1 AIIPAVILAFAST
14 QLLAGR
20 PVAGDKFKPVC
31 HKVTHPSKGKKSA
44 GKQPPRFILWVPNAA
59 VKAHL
64 AHGDKLAR
72 ENYLDVTDN
81 PGNGRDKKT
90 RGKGAFSKN
99 DTFTLSCESFC
110 GDFVQDLGEECDD
123 GNLLD
128 GDGCSSSCMI
138 EEGPMCGN
146 GINEEGEE
154 CDLGEEGGIIDQNT
168 FCNNEC
174 MLESEV

>member
-1 AIIPAVILAFAST
+1 MNKTLLAIIPAVILAFAST

-110 GDFVQDLGEECDD
+110 GDFVRDPGEQCDKGEDGGFILDPADLSDPDD
-123 GNLLD
+123 YFD
-128 GDGCSSSCMI
+128 GAYCT
-138 EEGPMCGN
+138 P
-146 GINEEGEE
+146 
-154 CDLGEEGGIIDQNT
+154 
-168 FCNNEC
+168 EC
-174 MLESEV
+174 MVVGGK